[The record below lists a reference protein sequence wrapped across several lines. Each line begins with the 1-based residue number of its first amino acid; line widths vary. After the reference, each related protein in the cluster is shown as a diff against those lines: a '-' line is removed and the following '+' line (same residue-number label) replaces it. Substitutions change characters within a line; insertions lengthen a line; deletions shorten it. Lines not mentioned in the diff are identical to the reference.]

1 MVMLPHENKRRRC
14 KATPLLLGLTIAFD
28 YWLYANHDLL
38 DTDKHAS

>member
-28 YWLYANHDLL
+28 YWLYAIRPHKDS
-38 DTDKHAS
+38 DRHAS